1 MKKIVAA
8 VLLFLVSVNAYADSD
23 LKDEYKK
30 LVDIFF
36 DAVRV
41 GHVGVVDEF
50 LTNGFPVDQRNSK
63 SYTPL
68 MVAAYSGQSKMV
80 DILVA
85 GGADACATDK
95 RGNTALMGALFKGE
109 LGIVKK
115 LYGIECDPN
124 ATNNAGQTLD
134 NFAEMFGK
142 QEFLQSLGS

>member
-1 MKKIVAA
+1 MLMV
-8 VLLFLVSVNAYADSD
+8 FMSSSVYSSTPV
-23 LKDEYKK
+23 KDEYKK
-30 LVDIFF
+30 LIEIFF

-41 GHVGVVDEF
+41 GHVGVVNEF
-50 LTNGFPVDQRNSK
+50 LTNGFPVDQRNGK

-68 MVAAYSGQSKMV
+68 MVAAYSGQTKMV

-134 NFAEMFGK
+134 DFAEMFGK

>member
-1 MKKIVAA
+1 MV
-8 VLLFLVSVNAYADSD
+8 FMSSSVYSSTPV
-23 LKDEYKK
+23 KDEYKK
-30 LVDIFF
+30 LIEIFF

-68 MVAAYSGQSKMV
+68 MVAAYSGQTKMV

-134 NFAEMFGK
+134 DFAEMFGK